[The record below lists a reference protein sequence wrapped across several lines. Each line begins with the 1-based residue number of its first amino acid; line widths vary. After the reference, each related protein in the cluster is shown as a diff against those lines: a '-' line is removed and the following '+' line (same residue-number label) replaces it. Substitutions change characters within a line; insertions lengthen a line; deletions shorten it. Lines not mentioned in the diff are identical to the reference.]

1 MNKTFLRSRICCVIK
16 HPPHTRKHEMRNNE
30 PAEAE
35 AVIDMTP
42 MIDMVFILLIFFMV
56 TATFVKDMKLEL
68 ERPKASSSVVASSKA
83 IRLFIESERVDL
95 CICGHIHEAFGAER
109 SNDTLVVNSGA
120 FKKGSYAL
128 IEIQSDGRIS
138 CRMEKLDGG

>member
-1 MNKTFLRSRICCVIK
+1 
-16 HPPHTRKHEMRNNE
+16 MRNNE

-83 IRLFIESERVDL
+83 IRLFIDRNGDTFLDGQPIRMWLVQSKLRDLLSTASSKVVLVVTDDGVPAGKLVEVVDQARL
-95 CICGHIHEAFGAER
+95 AGAE
-109 SNDTLVVNSGA
+109 SVGVAT
-120 FKKGSYAL
+120 KKEAG
-128 IEIQSDGRIS
+128 
-138 CRMEKLDGG
+138 